1 LIGLHGSTTEIPLAS
16 PRVAFVSPMPPAR
29 SGIASYSAAVLRA
42 LDSTGYRSRRSITPI
57 WPIEPKH
64 DREMRSFKLGVFQI
78 GNHIDFH
85 REIYRLAS
93 LFPGVVVLHDMG
105 YDEFVRDLVVR
116 GDPFGYRATAEAS
129 RLAGELTLPEARIH
143 APLSRPWPA
152 HLARGA
158 RGIVVHSE
166 FCRRYLE
173 DFGCRTPV
181 FVVPHPPV
189 EHERDLLRA
198 EPAGRRL
205 RERLGLTTEDV
216 LLVAPPGDL
225 SRAKQLDVIL
235 AAAERLGPEVHVG
248 IVGRRIGYDI
258 DSVVRSSTLGPRVHL
273 AADVNDD
280 DFRAWLSAADV
291 VVNLRFP
298 HRGEVS
304 GTLIRAMQVGRAC
317 VVSATG
323 TYLEIPKDVV
333 VHVGEGAPRAD
344 ELAAALQPLVE
355 DAERRSRLAAAAKT
369 YLAASISEERT
380 ARGYE
385 EAIEGTLELLADP
398 RRLALAR
405 WARALSDFEI
415 GSEQLDAGWGLSYVT
430 GLQEIGTPPL
440 EDGL

>member
-1 LIGLHGSTTEIPLAS
+1 
-16 PRVAFVSPMPPAR
+16 MPPAR

-42 LDSTGYRSRRSITPI
+42 LDATGYRARRRITPM

-64 DREMRSFKLGVFQI
+64 DREMRSYRLGVFQI

-105 YDEFVRDLVVR
+105 YDEFVRDLIAR
-116 GDPFGYRATAEAS
+116 GDPFGYRATAEAA

-143 APLSRPWPA
+143 PPLSRPWPA

-158 RGIVVHSE
+158 RGIIVHSE

-189 EHERDLLRA
+189 EQERELIRA

-205 RERLGLTTEDV
+205 RTRLGLTSEDV

-248 IVGRRIGYDI
+248 IVGRRIGFDI
-258 DSVVRSSTLGPRVHL
+258 DSVVRASTLGARVHL
-273 AADVNDD
+273 ATDVTDEE
-280 DFRAWLSAADV
+280 FRAWVSAADV

-323 TYLEIPKDVV
+323 TYLEIPDDVV
-333 VHVGEGAPRAD
+333 LHVGVGAPRAD
-344 ELAAALQPLVE
+344 ELAAAMRPLVE
-355 DAERRSRLAAAAKT
+355 DAESRSRLAAAARN
-369 YLAASISEERT
+369 YLAATISEERT

-385 EAIEGTLELLADP
+385 AAIEGTLELLADP
-398 RRLALAR
+398 RRIALAR

-415 GSEQLDAGWGLSYVT
+415 GREQLDAGWGLGYVNA
-430 GLQEIGTPPL
+430 LQETATLPPA
-440 EDGL
+440 DDT

>member
-1 LIGLHGSTTEIPLAS
+1 
-16 PRVAFVSPMPPAR
+16 MPPAR

-42 LDSTGYRSRRSITPI
+42 LDVTGYRARRHITPI

-64 DREMRSFKLGVFQI
+64 DREMRSFTLGVFQI

-105 YDEFVRDLVVR
+105 YDEFVRDLIAR

-143 APLSRPWPA
+143 PPLSRPWPA
-152 HLARGA
+152 HLAHRA
-158 RGIVVHSE
+158 RGIIVLSE

-189 EHERDLLRA
+189 ERGPDLLRA

-205 RERLGLTTEDV
+205 RARLGLASEDV
-216 LLVAPPGDL
+216 LLLAPPGDL

-235 AAAERLGPEVHVG
+235 ASAERLGPGVHVA
-248 IVGRRIGYDI
+248 IVGRLVGYDI
-258 DSVVRSSTLGPRVHL
+258 DSVVRSCTLGARVHL
-273 AADVNDD
+273 ATDVTDD
-280 DFRAWLSAADV
+280 EFRAWLAAADL
-291 VVNLRFP
+291 VVNLRYP

-304 GTLIRAMQVGRAC
+304 GTLIRAMQMGRAC

-323 TYLEIPKDVV
+323 TYLEIPGDVV
-333 VHVGEGAPRAD
+333 VHIGEGAPRAD
-344 ELAAALQPLVE
+344 QLAAALRPLVE
-355 DAERRSRLAAAAKT
+355 DAERRSRLVAAATK
-369 YLAASISEERT
+369 YLAATISHERT

-405 WARALSDFEI
+405 WASALSDFEI
-415 GSEQLDAGWGLSYVT
+415 GREQLDAGWGLSYVNA
-430 GLQEIGTPPL
+430 LQETVNSPPA
-440 EDGL
+440 DGS